1 MQQMCYSS
9 GIMLVEA
16 SMEFPLTEQAIMR
29 IAGRVAQTLRQDLE
43 MIAAQVAAPGTRD
56 DQPTVGEVARRLR
69 VAPSTVCAHWREWG
83 GFKLSDGARAPIR
96 FDADRLPAGE
106 RAPGQPRQR
115 KTHPPS
121 KATHKR
127 RRRATLIADA
137 PRLIAPLGE
146 TG

>member
-106 RAPGQPRQR
+106 RGARTAAAAQ
-115 KTHPPS
+115 
-121 KATHKR
+121 
-127 RRRATLIADA
+127 DA
-137 PRLIAPLGE
+137 PAVEGDSQAPP
-146 TG
+146 TSNPDR